1 MRFSF
6 NLGCTYPNQLPLDM
20 HTGNPT
26 FTPVASVHTSFRCFF
41 FLPSGSFLLTF
52 CGILRPLLLYILG
65 LNCIFAPGTHIP
77 CSNTLLCFITTQY
90 FLRSLARF
98 GFFGFL
104 GSVFCNFF
112 FSRRTVYLSLP
123 FLFCSAVSFW
133 VVWGS
138 LFVLGDINLCGFLL
152 VAFCSYNYQLMESS
166 TLSAPDIYI
175 FLCMPRWAAVARG
188 CGGHVCSIVWVR
200 GGSGRCGVGGWVF
213 VSICRWSRSV

>member
-6 NLGCTYPNQLPLDM
+6 NLGCTYPNQPPFDM

-52 CGILRPLLLYILG
+52 CGILRPFLLYILG

-77 CSNTLLCFITTQY
+77 CSNTLLCFITTQH
-90 FLRSLARF
+90 FLWSLARC

-112 FSRRTVYLSLP
+112 FSFHDGLFTSHYPSFSVQRCHFGLCRALCLCLAISICVVFLS
-123 FLFCSAVSFW
+123 
-133 VVWGS
+133 
-138 LFVLGDINLCGFLL
+138 
-152 VAFCSYNYQLMESS
+152 VAFCSYN
-166 TLSAPDIYI
+166 
-175 FLCMPRWAAVARG
+175 
-188 CGGHVCSIVWVR
+188 
-200 GGSGRCGVGGWVF
+200 
-213 VSICRWSRSV
+213 